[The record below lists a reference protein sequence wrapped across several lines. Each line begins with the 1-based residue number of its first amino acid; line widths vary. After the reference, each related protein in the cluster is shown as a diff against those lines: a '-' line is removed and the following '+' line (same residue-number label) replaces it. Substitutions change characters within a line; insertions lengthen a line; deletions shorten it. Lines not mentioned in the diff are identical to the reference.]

1 MKLDEIARDWT
12 PPEGL
17 GYSSLRPV
25 RLSGGGYAL
34 TVLAVVLT
42 IGGFVLGDVLWN
54 QAQREN
60 QERVQLEQAGVLA
73 EATITRVWRDGSKEH
88 TPRVSYRFE
97 ADGEGFTGRSD
108 APSGLWRTL
117 KAGDSLRVRYLPT
130 DPSVNHPA
138 DWRMSVTPQWL
149 PLLIPVIFLGLAAMF
164 GGLIRRQWRLL
175 MEGRPAPGL
184 VVKARR
190 KDKQVVLTYEFR
202 VLSGAIQKGRG
213 SSNSRSVLG
222 EGSVVCVLYD
232 PENPRRSG
240 IYPFQLVRLEGAPA
254 RAGSPGR

>member
-1 MKLDEIARDWT
+1 MKLEETGSGWT
-12 PPEGL
+12 PPDGL

-25 RLSGGGYAL
+25 RLSGAGYAL
-34 TVLAVVLT
+34 AVLSVVFVV
-42 IGGFVLGDVLWN
+42 GGFVLGDVLWN
-54 QAQREN
+54 QARREN
-60 QERVQLEQAGVLA
+60 QDRVQLEQAGVLA

-97 ADGEGFTGRSD
+97 ANGEGFAGRSD
-108 APSGLWRTL
+108 APSGVWRTL
-117 KAGDSLRVRYLPT
+117 KVGDRLRVRYLPA
-130 DPSVNHPA
+130 DPAINHPA

-149 PLLIPVIFLGLAAMF
+149 PLLIPAIFLGLAAMF
-164 GGLIRRQWRLL
+164 GSLIRRQWRLL
-175 MEGRPAPGL
+175 MEGRPAAGV

-190 KDKQVVLTYEFR
+190 RDKQVVLTYEFR
-202 VLSGAIQKGRG
+202 VLSGAVQKGRG
-213 SSNSRSVLG
+213 SSHSRSVLG

-254 RAGSPGR
+254 RAGSRGR